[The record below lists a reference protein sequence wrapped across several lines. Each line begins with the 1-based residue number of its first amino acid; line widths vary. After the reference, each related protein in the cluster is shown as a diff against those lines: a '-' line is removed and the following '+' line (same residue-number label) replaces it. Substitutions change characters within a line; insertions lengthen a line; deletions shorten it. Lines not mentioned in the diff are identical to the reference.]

1 MPTTE
6 LKRPTPA
13 ETTSSAGALG
23 PEFLADLREGY
34 IMSASDRACH
44 NAVTNNA
51 INSLVLNREV
61 LRGNDGHFSHR
72 IKSNGITDQKQSG
85 RCWMFAGL
93 NTLRPRVMRDHRME
107 EFQFSTAYLQ
117 FWDKLEKSNLYL
129 ESIIELR
136 DADYL
141 DRDWEAVNKHAMEDG
156 GWWNYLSGL
165 IGKYGVVPLSA
176 MPETHAST
184 NTATFNHI
192 LGRLLRVQAVRILK
206 QHEDGAGLEE
216 MRAMKHESLG
226 EVYRFLVINFG
237 EPPEQFE
244 WRYRLRKDPLKTEA
258 ETTADMRS
266 SAEENLTPAEIHT
279 PRSFYEKYVANTLT
293 DFVCLYNDPKNELD
307 RHYYFDRARNIV
319 GNECMHFVNIG
330 TSQMKEIA
338 KASILAN
345 EPLWFAVKM
354 DFDQSQEHGLMEHQL
369 FDYETLFE
377 IDLTI
382 SKADRT
388 RFHAG
393 ASNHAMVL
401 MGVDLDKDGT
411 PMKWLVENS
420 HGDNTGNKG
429 RWTLLDKW
437 FDEHVYTIIA
447 HKRHIPAGILKRFEE
462 EATVLPAWYPGS
474 QGIRFDRQSESP

>member
-6 LKRPTPA
+6 LKRSAAP
-13 ETTSSAGALG
+13 ETEGFPGALG
-23 PEFLADLREGY
+23 PDFLSNLRENY

-44 NAVTNNA
+44 NAVTNNP
-51 INSLVLNREV
+51 INSLALNRDA
-61 LRGNDGHFSHR
+61 LGSDDGHFSHR

-93 NTLRPRVMRDHRME
+93 NTMRPRIMRAHRME
-107 EFQFSTAYLQ
+107 QFQFSTAYLQ

-141 DRDWEAVNKHAMEDG
+141 DRDWEMVNKFAMEDG
-156 GWWNYLSGL
+156 GWWNYLAGL
-165 IGKYGVVPLSA
+165 IAKYGVVPLSA
-176 MPETHAST
+176 MPETHTTT

-192 LGRLLRVQAVRILK
+192 LGRLLRAQAVRILK
-206 QHEDGAGLEE
+206 RHEDGASVEDL
-216 MRAMKHESLG
+216 RAMKEDSLR

-244 WRYRLRKDPLKTEA
+244 WRYRLRNDDPKTEA
-258 ETTADMRS
+258 ETSRS
-266 SAEENLTPAEIHT
+266 MQISEEENLTSLEIHT
-279 PRSFYEKYVANTLT
+279 PVSFFEKYVGSTLD
-293 DFVCLYNDPKNELD
+293 DFVCLYNDPKNELN
-307 RHYYFDRARNIV
+307 RHYYFDRTRNIV
-319 GNECMHFVNIG
+319 GNDCMHFVNID
-330 TSQMKEIA
+330 TALMKEIA
-338 KASILAN
+338 KASIIAN

-354 DFDQSQEHGLMEHQL
+354 DFDQSKDHGLMEHQL

-377 IDLTI
+377 IDLTMNK
-382 SKADRT
+382 SDRT

-401 MGVDLDKDGT
+401 MGVDLDRNGK
-411 PMKWLVENS
+411 PVKWLVENS
-420 HGDNTGNKG
+420 HGGDTGNKG
-429 RWTLLDKW
+429 LWTLLDKW

-447 HKRHIPAGILKRFEE
+447 HKRHVPAGILKRFEE
-462 EATVLPAWYPGS
+462 EPVVLPAWYPGAQEVRAGGVQA
-474 QGIRFDRQSESP
+474 QG